1 MILAFKDFCM
11 SVRLPSALAVLAL
24 LAGCAA
30 TPSHPATTQPVSQA
44 PTAVVAANDNL
55 NAVAWSQTAIEHDL
69 IYLQTYRDAESRL
82 LAALHDNQW
91 DALDKQDRIAPLKNL
106 KTAVVLDIDETAL
119 DNSPYQARV
128 VKSGGEF
135 NEADWAAW
143 CREEQA
149 RALPGAVEFTQ
160 FAAKHGIAVIYISN
174 RAKDLDQV
182 TLANLR
188 KVGFPVSGPEAF
200 LGLGTV
206 VDGCEQAGTEK
217 GCRRQLIGQHYRVLM
232 QFGDQL
238 GDFVDVLDN
247 THAGRRKAVADYLPW
262 IGTRWFVLP
271 NPTYGSWEPA
281 LFNNDWSAPAQQ
293 RRQQKID
300 ALRYQ

>member
-1 MILAFKDFCM
+1 M
-11 SVRLPSALAVLAL
+11 SSRLLAVFATATL
-24 LAGCAA
+24 LAGCATTPPQPGIPTTAPPSAA
-30 TPSHPATTQPVSQA
+30 TPNTVVTPAA
-44 PTAVVAANDNL
+44 DDNL
-55 NAVAWSQTAIEHDL
+55 NAVAWTQTAIEHDL
-69 IYLQTYRDAESRL
+69 IYVQTYRDARSQL
-82 LAALHDNQW
+82 LTALHDPHW
-91 DALDKQDRIAPLKNL
+91 DALGKSDRITPLTHL
-106 KTAVVLDIDETAL
+106 QPAVILDIDETVL

-143 CREEQA
+143 CKEQNA

-160 FAAKHGIAVIYISN
+160 FAARHGIAVIYISN
-174 RAKDLDQV
+174 RARDLDQA

-188 KVGFPVSGPEAF
+188 TVGFPVNGPDVF

-206 VDGCEQAGTEK
+206 LAGCAPAGTDK
-217 GCRRQLIGQHYRVLM
+217 GCRRQLVGQHYRVLM
-232 QFGDQL
+232 QFGDQI
-238 GDFVDVLDN
+238 GDFINVTRN
-247 THAGRRKAVADYLPW
+247 TATGRREAVAAYLPW

-281 LFNNDWSAPAQQ
+281 LFNNNWRAPREQ

-300 ALRYQ
+300 ALRYH

>member
-1 MILAFKDFCM
+1 M
-11 SVRLPSALAVLAL
+11 SLRLPTTLLALAL
-24 LAGCAA
+24 LAGCA
-30 TPSHPATTQPVSQA
+30 TTKPQP
-44 PTAVVAANDNL
+44 AVVAPAPKATAVASAPANDNL

-69 IYLQTYRDAESRL
+69 IYLQTFRDAQSRL
-82 LAALHDNQW
+82 LAAMRDPHW
-91 DALDKQDRIAPLKNL
+91 DALGKADRVAPLKGL
-106 KTAVVLDIDETAL
+106 KPAVILDIDETVL

-143 CREEQA
+143 CKEAQA

-160 FAAKHGIAVIYISN
+160 FAAQHGIAVIYISN
-174 RAKDLDQV
+174 RAKDLDEA

-188 KVGFPVSGPEAF
+188 QVGFPVHGPQAF

-206 VDGCEQAGTEK
+206 VDDCEQAGSEK
-217 GCRRQLIGQHYRVLM
+217 GCRRQLIARHYRVLM
-232 QFGDQL
+232 QFGDQI
-238 GDFVDVLDN
+238 GDFVDVNAN
-247 THAGRRKAVADYLPW
+247 TADGRRRAVADYLPW

-281 LFNNDWSAPAQQ
+281 LFNNDWSAPLEQ